1 MDFNL
6 NPNISDFREEL
17 RALPDLIDSDTDG
30 SLTLMDV
37 AQLICSVEMQL
48 WELMYYLNDDGD
60 IRARKAQA
68 KPNRKGR

>member
-1 MDFNL
+1 LDFNL